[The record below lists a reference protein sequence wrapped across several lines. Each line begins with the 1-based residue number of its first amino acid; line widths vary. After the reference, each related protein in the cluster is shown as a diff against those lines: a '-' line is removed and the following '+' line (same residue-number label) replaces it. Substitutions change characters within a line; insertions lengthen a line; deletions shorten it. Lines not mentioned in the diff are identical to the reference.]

1 MKMFA
6 ISALLMLNLVFLA
19 QASSFESENSD
30 AGLVTSSSSKHEE
43 SYNAPYCDSHSRSA
57 VQPGAIYSEQQF
69 DPAHGLVTTYQATG
83 TISVEEAM
91 ALVPDLRIHLE
102 VLQPA
107 LITLETNEI
116 IIAALKARS
125 FIPDYVIEE
134 NSAADYNSDSSDS
147 LDSGNEMGNFEF
159 LTSRSYF
166 IRFLKSL
173 LKKLSKA
180 SRFDAIN
187 QIAHFVFTN
196 GSLEEF
202 ITEKEAEKAQ
212 LLAEAVINIQQLRA
226 LFQINTATSHGS
238 FSLDNLLNIVNYLH
252 NINLDHLNI
261 IHNQDNPSI
270 NYIIGIYLRNRI
282 QKLAQYLE
290 TLYNY

>member
-1 MKMFA
+1 
-6 ISALLMLNLVFLA
+6 MLNLVFLA
-19 QASSFESENSD
+19 QASSFENENSD
-30 AGLVTSSSSKHEE
+30 TGLVTSSSSKHEE
-43 SYNAPYCDSHSRSA
+43 PYNAPFCDGHSRSA

-69 DPAHGLVTTYQATG
+69 DPAHGLVTTYQAMG

-134 NSAADYNSDSSDS
+134 DPVADYNSDSSDS
-147 LDSGNEMGNFEF
+147 LDSEDEMTNIEF
-159 LTSRSYF
+159 PTFRSYF
-166 IRFLKSL
+166 IDFLKML
-173 LKKLSKA
+173 LKKLPKA
-180 SRFDAIN
+180 SRSSAIN
-187 QIAHFVFTN
+187 QIASFDFTEA
-196 GSLEEF
+196 SLDEF

-212 LLAEAVINIQQLRA
+212 LLAEAVTNVQQLRD
-226 LFQINTATSHGS
+226 LFQMNSSTSHGS
-238 FSLDNLLNIVNYLH
+238 FSLDNLLNIVNDLH
-252 NINLDHLNI
+252 YINLEHIGI
-261 IHNQDNPSI
+261 IRYQNDQDSSKDSI
-270 NYIIGIYLRNRI
+270 NYTPIYQRLLRDRI